1 MKALGKNYNDAEA
14 SGSFERLPAGGYVCR
29 IKSVKDCPKG
39 FKAGEPDKG
48 DYIEV
53 VFDIAEGQYKG
64 FYSDD
69 WGQKHPF
76 AHQFV
81 MSYKETAFGM
91 FKGRLKAI
99 DESNGTDFVSAAVK
113 GLDEQQLV
121 GKLVGLVIG
130 YEEYI
135 SDRGEVRQRAYVKE
149 VRSVDK
155 IRSGDFRTPDVKPI
169 EESKAPKAEDPRDDF
184 SPLGEEDFPF

>member
-14 SGSFERLPAGGYVCR
+14 SGSFERLPAGGYVAK
-29 IKSVKDCPKG
+29 ITEVKD
-39 FKAGEPDKG
+39 ETTSE
-48 DYIEV
+48 YLSVI
-53 VFDIAEGQYKG
+53 FDIAEGQYKG
-64 FYSDD
+64 FYGDE
-69 WGQKHPF
+69 WGKKHPY
-76 AHQFV
+76 AHRFF

-155 IRSGDFRTPDVKPI
+155 IRSGDFRVPEIKPL
-169 EESKAPKAEDPRDDF
+169 EESKAPKAEDPRDGF
-184 SPLGEEDFPF
+184 TPLGEEDFPF